1 MNEALSL
8 AVAWAVGGILGGIFF
23 VGLWWTVRRGVS
35 SNRPALWFI
44 VSLLLRSS
52 IVLAGFYLV
61 SNGDW
66 RRLPACLVGFVM
78 AQFVVTRLTR
88 SAADGQ
94 ARRSQEASR
103 AP

>member
-1 MNEALSL
+1 MNDVLSL
-8 AVAWAVGGILGGIFF
+8 AIAWAAGGILGAIFF
-23 VGLWWTVRRGVS
+23 GGLWWTVRRGVS

-52 IVLAGFYLV
+52 IVLTGFYLV

-78 AQFVVTRLTR
+78 AQLLVTRLTR
-88 SAADGQ
+88 STADGH

>member
-8 AVAWAVGGILGGIFF
+8 AVAWVVGGILGAVFF
-23 VGLWWTVRRGVS
+23 AGLWWTVRRGVS

-52 IVLAGFYLV
+52 IVLTGFYLV
-61 SNGDW
+61 SSDDW

-78 AQFVVTRLTR
+78 VQFLVTRLTR
-88 SAADGQ
+88 SVSDGQ

-103 AP
+103 AS